1 MMIGYFFYQSLVTDL
16 RHTIEETN
24 LTKLEQ
30 AENYTSERIQE
41 LDQLAGRIAY
51 DSKLSPYELA
61 HDYYSRNAV
70 RELNNYKENSA
81 IVEDVYL
88 YYHDDD
94 KVYSSSGTHSLSTL
108 QNETPPFNQWSKQA
122 LTEKLNTEKQE
133 VRLPKKKPD
142 KKSIENMMVSL
153 HPVPKSNPQP
163 FGTVMYTIKESV
175 LTNQIDDIL
184 GDYQGNT
191 YILDQDG
198 EMVAAS
204 ENDKEIE
211 KSILQKV
218 DKENTGNELIN
229 YSSQDYS
236 ISVSKSDVN
245 DWTFI
250 SLMNAKQIDNLLL
263 SRKLLFI
270 ILLTILLLAGIS
282 AAIIFANKQYKP
294 IRNLYEKTRESN
306 KTLPEIKG
314 NELDTINYAIADIIE
329 SHENLSNRVL
339 IQKPFAR
346 DQLLINLLK
355 GTLQEREDF
364 EALLKSLNINMKDGS
379 YFVAVLYFESL
390 NGSEEDMHRREK
402 VVDCLSNEN
411 NNHDTLYAVDLLY
424 NDAIA
429 LIISTGEHIS
439 HIGEERRRTIYDIQQ
454 KVKAMTD
461 SKLVIGI
468 GRPCQD
474 KRYINS
480 SYIEALATVDHR
492 FAVQLGSLIYFEDL
506 AAIKSEEIGYPE
518 ENLLKL
524 IYSIKQ
530 GDPIVSSEVLQDIFI
545 DISSGQ
551 RSTHQIKAICFDI
564 INTVIKTASELGVPS
579 CINNVE
585 QLVDFQSL
593 HQLEQILQETVM
605 DLCSQVEKKI
615 LSYNNQLFKNIID
628 YIHSSYKSYELSLE
642 GISRHFKLSVP
653 YLSRFIKEQVGVTF
667 THYVFELRLKNVK
680 DELINS
686 NRLIKDIIA
695 DVGYTDVSN
704 FSREFKKVEGVTPG
718 QYRRLNRSNN

>member
-1 MMIGYFFYQSLVTDL
+1 
-16 RHTIEETN
+16 
-24 LTKLEQ
+24 
-30 AENYTSERIQE
+30 
-41 LDQLAGRIAY
+41 
-51 DSKLSPYELA
+51 
-61 HDYYSRNAV
+61 
-70 RELNNYKENSA
+70 
-81 IVEDVYL
+81 
-88 YYHDDD
+88 
-94 KVYSSSGTHSLSTL
+94 
-108 QNETPPFNQWSKQA
+108 
-122 LTEKLNTEKQE
+122 
-133 VRLPKKKPD
+133 
-142 KKSIENMMVSL
+142 
-153 HPVPKSNPQP
+153 
-163 FGTVMYTIKESV
+163 
-175 LTNQIDDIL
+175 
-184 GDYQGNT
+184 
-191 YILDQDG
+191 
-198 EMVAAS
+198 
-204 ENDKEIE
+204 
-211 KSILQKV
+211 
-218 DKENTGNELIN
+218 
-229 YSSQDYS
+229 
-236 ISVSKSDVN
+236 
-245 DWTFI
+245 
-250 SLMNAKQIDNLLL
+250 
-263 SRKLLFI
+263 
-270 ILLTILLLAGIS
+270 
-282 AAIIFANKQYKP
+282 
-294 IRNLYEKTRESN
+294 
-306 KTLPEIKG
+306 
-314 NELDTINYAIADIIE
+314 
-329 SHENLSNRVL
+329 
-339 IQKPFAR
+339 QKPFAR

-551 RSTHQIKAICFDI
+551 RSNHQIKAICFDI

-653 YLSRFIKEQVGVTF
+653 YLSRFIKQQVRVNF
-667 THYVFELRLKNVK
+667 THYVFELRLKNIK

-686 NRLIKDIIA
+686 NRLIKDIIT